1 MKIFSLHKN
10 HMFNLV
16 KLNLILYHN
25 NYNKIQILKSNLLQS
40 SKYFVDLING

>member
-1 MKIFSLHKN
+1 
-10 HMFNLV
+10 MFNLV